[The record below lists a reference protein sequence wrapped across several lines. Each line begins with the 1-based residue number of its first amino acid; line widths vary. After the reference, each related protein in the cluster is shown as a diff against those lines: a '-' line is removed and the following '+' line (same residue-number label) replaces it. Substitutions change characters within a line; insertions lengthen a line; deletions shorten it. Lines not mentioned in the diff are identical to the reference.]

1 MTELFKA
8 FVVFFETLAV
18 VVLIGGSLF
27 FFARL
32 LKRWL
37 RAAERSGAYLEF
49 RKGFGRTLLL
59 ALDLLVAADIVL
71 TMAIDLSYR
80 SLGLLGGLVV
90 IRTFLHMVIELELTG
105 RWPWQHAAPAEEK
118 PDA

>member
-1 MTELFKA
+1 MTDIFEA
-8 FVVFFETLAV
+8 VVVVFETLAV
-18 VVLIGGSLF
+18 GVLIGGSLL

-32 LKRWL
+32 LKRSL
-37 RAAERSGAYLEF
+37 RATEHPGAYHEF

-71 TMAIDLSYR
+71 TMAVDLSYR
-80 SLGLLGGLVV
+80 SLGLLGSLVV
-90 IRTFLHMVIELELTG
+90 IRTFLHMIIELELTG
-105 RWPWQHAAPAEEK
+105 RWPWQHGTPAGEK